1 MCGTTCPG
9 HSGGDGADI
18 AQPELDPEAFGRKTQ
33 LALSSFFGWPAAT
46 RLVQDKVLES
56 YDKCLKV
63 NRNVVRAA
71 ACKKRMRMVKT
82 AKEDAVRLH
91 NVVA

>member
-9 HSGGDGADI
+9 HSGGNGADI

-56 YDKCLKV
+56 CNKCLKV
-63 NRNVVRAA
+63 NRQVVRAA

>member
-1 MCGTTCPG
+1 MLSPNLTPRRLEEK
-9 HSGGDGADI
+9 A
-18 AQPELDPEAFGRKTQ
+18 Q

-56 YDKCLKV
+56 CNKCLKV
-63 NRNVVRAA
+63 NRQVVRAA